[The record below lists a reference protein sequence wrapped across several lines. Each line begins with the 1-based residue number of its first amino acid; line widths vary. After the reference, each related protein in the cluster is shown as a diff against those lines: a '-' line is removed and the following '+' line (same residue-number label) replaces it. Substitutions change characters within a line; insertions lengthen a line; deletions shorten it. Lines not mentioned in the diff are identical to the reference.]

1 MATEEKKRR
10 FLTIELNPYMSDKEE
25 ARFKEWIADGIN
37 DMRYASENAVL
48 AVPKIF
54 LLIAPKSKSDIQ
66 VIKKKLVLT
75 K

>member
-10 FLTIELNPYMSDKEE
+10 FITLELDPNMTDQGE

-37 DMRYASENAVL
+37 DMRYASDNAVL
-48 AVPKIF
+48 TIPKLALWIE
-54 LLIAPKSKSDIQ
+54 PRGKSDIQ